1 MESVDGRS
9 LGLGYDLQGLA
20 HACVL
25 GTCSRL
31 RLRSVRPYR
40 GHSDYVFDGGRAQ
53 DTLWELMFEDL
64 FGVGAERSEVIST
77 EFLGGGSVAGWE
89 CMLVG
94 ELSAEIGHAARLGWI
109 QVQLEPLMT

>member
-1 MESVDGRS
+1 MESVDGGS
-9 LGLGYDLQGLA
+9 FGLGYNLQGLA

-31 RLRSVRPYR
+31 RLRRVRPYS
-40 GHSDYVFDGGRAQ
+40 GHGDYIFDGGRAQ
-53 DTLWELMFEDL
+53 DTLRELMLENL
-64 FGVGAERSEVIST
+64 FGVGAERSEVISA
-77 EFLGGGSVAGWE
+77 EFLSRGSVAGWE

-94 ELSAEIGHAARLGWI
+94 ELSAEIRHAARLGRI